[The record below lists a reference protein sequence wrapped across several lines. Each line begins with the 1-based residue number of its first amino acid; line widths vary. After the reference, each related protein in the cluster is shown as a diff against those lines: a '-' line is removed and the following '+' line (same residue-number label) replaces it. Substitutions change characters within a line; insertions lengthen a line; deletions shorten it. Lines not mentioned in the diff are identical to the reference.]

1 MRVPYKEST
10 EQKAFLRRAVIATI
24 DENSDNCSVFLEGAK
39 RRRFLFAPQCIA
51 EPLESEFTFSTNGN
65 DVIHSVSENEQKFYE
80 SGESTLSTEEL
91 KEKADSLLVMRDPA
105 SAVEYYEEAL
115 KSISKIQIGGYVA
128 YNKNGHAIIA
138 EVDCV
143 DSDDD
148 TVDVTLLESGEE
160 EILSTKKIIMGIHLQ
175 QEYIILQCK
184 ILLNMTRCFLF
195 LVDIESNEVGRTSQV
210 QSLRKAA
217 VKSTTLSL
225 SCCSLIEDETLQLN
239 LEAKIRYLR
248 AKAYCDSGKFDHAR
262 NDLRLILKNDPKNK
276 AALSLMDDL
285 GSKVKQKK
293 KQDRA
298 LAKGMC
304 RWIDKVTNENE
315 DCVEAG
321 ENKSN
326 NDNSVLM
333 KSEQHHLQEYPRIV
347 PISIC
352 LLILVLS
359 IYIGNQH
366 SYSTS

>member
-1 MRVPYKEST
+1 
-10 EQKAFLRRAVIATI
+10 
-24 DENSDNCSVFLEGAK
+24 
-39 RRRFLFAPQCIA
+39 
-51 EPLESEFTFSTNGN
+51 
-65 DVIHSVSENEQKFYE
+65 
-80 SGESTLSTEEL
+80 
-91 KEKADSLLVMRDPA
+91 
-105 SAVEYYEEAL
+105 
-115 KSISKIQIGGYVA
+115 
-128 YNKNGHAIIA
+128 
-138 EVDCV
+138 
-143 DSDDD
+143 
-148 TVDVTLLESGEE
+148 
-160 EILSTKKIIMGIHLQ
+160 
-175 QEYIILQCK
+175 
-184 ILLNMTRCFLF
+184 MTRCFIF
-195 LVDIESNEVGRTSQV
+195 LADIESNEVGRTSQV
-210 QSLRKAA
+210 QSFRKAA

-262 NDLRLILKNDPKNK
+262 NDLRLILKNDPNNK

-315 DCVEAG
+315 GCVEG

-326 NDNSVLM
+326 ENSVPIN
-333 KSEQHHLQEYPRIV
+333 SEQHHLQEYPRIV
-347 PISIC
+347 PICIC

-359 IYIGNQH
+359 IYIGNQN

>member
-1 MRVPYKEST
+1 MRVPYKGST
-10 EQKAFLRRAVIATI
+10 EQKAFLRRVVIATI
-24 DENSDNCSVFLEGAK
+24 DENSGNCSVFLEGAK

-115 KSISKIQIGGYVA
+115 KSISKIEIGGYVA

-148 TVDVTLLESGEE
+148 TVDVTLLETGEE

-175 QEYIILQCK
+175 QEHIILQCK
-184 ILLNMTRCFLF
+184 IMLNMTRCFLF
-195 LVDIESNEVGRTSQV
+195 LSDIESNEVGRTSQV

-315 DCVEAG
+315 GCVEAG

-333 KSEQHHLQEYPRIV
+333 KSEQHHLKEYPRIV